1 MNQMLT
7 INTTKFKRIA
17 YSFVIAFVFWFF
29 IKSEETYTVNLDIP
43 LVARNLQEQKTYK
56 EEVPENI
63 FVTLNP
69 SKDID
74 NNKIF
79 YETSYSHPIFDKNTN
94 TAQELTN
101 SIQGEN
107 NIYYAGAKM
116 GFGFHE
122 DGLNSGLE
130 VAKRL
135 ECVPSWSIKEK

>member
-1 MNQMLT
+1 MN
-7 INTTKFKRIA
+7 K
-17 YSFVIAFVFWFF
+17 
-29 IKSEETYTVNLDIP
+29 
-43 LVARNLQEQKTYK
+43 LQNI
-56 EEVPENI
+56 VSRENI

-69 SKDID
+69 SKEIHT
-74 NNKIF
+74 NKIF

-135 ECVPSWSIKEK
+135 ECVPSWSIKER

>member
-1 MNQMLT
+1 MN
-7 INTTKFKRIA
+7 K
-17 YSFVIAFVFWFF
+17 
-29 IKSEETYTVNLDIP
+29 
-43 LVARNLQEQKTYK
+43 LQNI
-56 EEVPENI
+56 VSRENI

-74 NNKIF
+74 DNKIF

-122 DGLNSGLE
+122 DGLKSAVAIAKSIGVE
-130 VAKRL
+130 VPWESDVTGYDINPPKLQRA
-135 ECVPSWSIKEK
+135 S